1 MCRLLYAQGLSMVRC
16 FGMMSLAERPLQAF
30 FSADMRHNALRS
42 PELHDP
48 LAQGA
53 SSIMSHRV
61 RRLSDPFGYRLHV
74 RLPEA
79 VKGVYMTCYT
89 TWSRLYPVW
98 SVLSRRHRVL
108 LRALRATKTAQ
119 SCIILSRR
127 RAIRQRAV
135 LSVPDGAIWTH
146 AVIV

>member
-1 MCRLLYAQGLSMVRC
+1 MRAMCRLLYAQGLSMVHC

-53 SSIMSHRV
+53 SGIMSHCV

-74 RLPEA
+74 RLLEA

-98 SVLSRRHRVL
+98 SVL
-108 LRALRATKTAQ
+108 
-119 SCIILSRR
+119 
-127 RAIRQRAV
+127 
-135 LSVPDGAIWTH
+135 DGIEPSYTP
-146 AVIV
+146 